1 MTEAFT
7 EILYSVADR
16 VATITLNRP
25 ERMNAWSTVME
36 AETRAAFALAVA
48 DDAVRA
54 IVLTATGKG
63 FCVGADVSA
72 IATRGAERPT
82 YAGVTPPPGDAP
94 PSEDFARRYSYML
107 NIGKPVI
114 AGINGAVAGVGF
126 CLTLFC
132 DIRFMAAGAKLSTAF
147 ARRGLVAEHG
157 SAWMLPRLIGPM
169 NAADLML
176 SGRSITAEEA
186 AGMGLV
192 RVLPADGFH
201 AGVQA
206 YAADLANNC
215 SPRSMRVIK
224 RQMMLAPFQNLSE
237 AVELAEV
244 EQDATRGTEDRREG
258 VAAFLE
264 KRWPNFTGR

>member
-1 MTEAFT
+1 MTRTIDTGTTDLLAE
-7 EILYSVADR
+7 LHDDGVLVA
-16 VATITLNRP
+16 TLNRP
-25 ERMNAWSTVME
+25 ETRNAFSGAMGRALGDIYRM
-36 AETRAAFALAVA
+36 A
-48 DDAVRA
+48 DTDDSVRVV
-54 IVLTATGKG
+54 VLTGTPPA
-63 FCVGADVSA
+63 FCAGADFSNGSDVF
-72 IATRGAERPT
+72 ERS
-82 YAGVTPPPGDAP
+82 DAP
-94 PSEDFARRYSYML
+94 AFSANPVNPPAWRIR
-107 NIGKPVI
+107 KPVI
-114 AGINGAVAGVGF
+114 AAVNGHAIGVGF
-126 CLTLFC
+126 TLTLHC
-132 DIRFMAAGAKLSTAF
+132 DLRFMAAGTKLSTAF

-169 NAADLML
+169 NAADLLL

-201 AGVQA
+201 AAVQA

-224 RQMMLAPFQNLSE
+224 RQVTLAPFQTLSE
-237 AVELAEV
+237 AVEMAEV

-264 KRWPNFTGR
+264 KRKPNFTGR

>member
-1 MTEAFT
+1 MTEAFN

-25 ERMNAWSTVME
+25 ERMNAWSSVME

-82 YAGVTPPPGDAP
+82 YAGVTPPPGEAP
-94 PSEDFARRYSYML
+94 TTEDFARRYSYML

-114 AGINGAVAGVGF
+114 AGINGAVAGVGL

-132 DIRFMAAGAKLSTAF
+132 DLRFMAAGAKLSTAF

-169 NAADLML
+169 NAADLLL

-201 AGVQA
+201 TGVQA
-206 YAADLANNC
+206 YAADMANNC

-224 RQMMLAPFQNLSE
+224 RQMMLALFQNLSE
-237 AVELAEV
+237 AVELAEL

-264 KRWPNFTGR
+264 KRKPNFTGR

>member
-1 MTEAFT
+1 
-7 EILYSVADR
+7 
-16 VATITLNRP
+16 
-25 ERMNAWSTVME
+25 ME

-48 DDAVRA
+48 DDDVRA

-82 YAGVTPPPGDAP
+82 FAGVTSPPGEAP
-94 PSEDFARRYSYML
+94 PREDFARRYSYML

-114 AGINGAVAGVGF
+114 AGINGAVAGVGL
-126 CLTLFC
+126 CLALFC
-132 DIRFMAAGAKLSTAF
+132 DMRFMAAGAKLSTAF

-169 NAADLML
+169 NAADLLL

-192 RVLPADGFH
+192 RVLPADRFH
-201 AGVQA
+201 AAVQA

-224 RQMMLAPFQNLSE
+224 RQVTLAPFQTLSE
-237 AVELAEV
+237 AVEMAEV

-264 KRWPNFTGR
+264 KRKPNFTGR